1 LNPTLGGSKSHLWV
15 ASQSHCHRNRLSSV
29 SASRLTKPKVTG
41 PILGGAFA
49 LGVRSFVCATVPRLV
64 SAYYLRV
71 LDHVLGAMLRVE
83 FTTEGGEITDYAI
96 VLLLALDGLT
106 ETIRVYDGAHGHNE
120 MHRYTRSGGKQSGE
134 PFHAGT
140 LGEGMRAAIE
150 EIERGYD
157 EMIEGWKR
165 Q

>member
-1 LNPTLGGSKSHLWV
+1 M
-15 ASQSHCHRNRLSSV
+15 
-29 SASRLTKPKVTG
+29 SA
-41 PILGGAFA
+41 AM
-49 LGVRSFVCATVPRLV
+49 
-64 SAYYLRV
+64 SARYLRV
-71 LDHVLGAMLRVE
+71 IDSVLGAILRVE
-83 FTTEGGEITDYAI
+83 FATDGREIIDYAV
-96 VLLLALDGLT
+96 VLLVTLDGST

-120 MHRYTRSGGKQSGE
+120 MHRYTRSGGKQPGE

-150 EIERGYD
+150 EIERGYG